1 MESPAPVTDSG
12 GSSARHHRMPVV
24 VTSALPLRRSL
35 ALAGVLALVGVL
47 APAPSGP
54 LAPRPAHAAVAS
66 LTLQG
71 TLNHT
76 MGTLGFGAGPREAFS
91 SPAVADITGD
101 STPEIV
107 VGSLDGQVEAYRAT
121 DRSRLWSVDLGA
133 TAIQASPTIADL
145 GGDGKP
151 DVVIATMDGRV
162 VWLDG
167 PTGRTVR
174 TFRQGAP
181 LHCPAGQ
188 DCRPDGFF
196 ASPAVADLNGDRIL
210 DIVAPSYDHTVYA
223 WSRTGGLLWRRYLE
237 DTLWSSPVIADIDRD
252 QKPEVILG
260 GDIWAGN
267 PFGVPQGGLVWVLK
281 RDGST
286 YGGYPRS
293 TPGQTVWSSPAVADL
308 NGDKLPEIVVGT
320 GANWPEPNGRRV
332 DAFTARNR
340 ANLRG
345 WPVAVDGRVVAS
357 PAIADIDDDG
367 ALEVTFASDG
377 GWVYAYE
384 ASGARKWRACNA
396 LTSTSCKQGY
406 STKAGTSV
414 GDVDGDGV
422 QEVVSALDRDIRI
435 FDGRNG
441 AIEASYRMAHPA
453 TLAPGSSPSIA
464 EANGKA
470 IIVQNSVYRSNG
482 HGGGPLAGDVT
493 KTYVLTTGTGLCR
506 SDWPQFHRDARRTGT
521 WRGAHDAWIPFD
533 CPAEFVQQQYRD
545 FLGRSPDDAG
555 TTYWTSRLHNG
566 TTGSGLI
573 RSFIGSNEF
582 GRVVSPVVRSYLAV
596 HGTFPPTKALVDEG
610 VAAYRQGE
618 TAAELAD
625 AYAAHPD
632 IDQLTD
638 EQFVTEVYRNVFKRD
653 PSYLEVA
660 ADVDKLE
667 GGTSRGEL
675 ASGYAEGTTGSGRLS
690 AEVTVAMVY
699 LGMLGRA
706 PDPGGWSYWV
716 PKARTS
722 NTDVLVT
729 GFQRSSEYAR
739 RVG

>member
-1 MESPAPVTDSG
+1 MLSVISTP
-12 GSSARHHRMPVV
+12 
-24 VTSALPLRRSL
+24 RRL
-35 ALAGVLALVGVL
+35 AALALVALLATSASVVAGAAL
-47 APAPSGP
+47 LPSAPAD
-54 LAPRPAHAAVAS
+54 AATTS

-76 MGTLGFGAGPREAFS
+76 MGALGLGAGPSEAFS

-101 STPEIV
+101 RTPEIV
-107 VGSLDGQVEAYRAT
+107 VGSLDGQVEAYSAT
-121 DRSRLWSVDLGA
+121 DRSRLWSVDLGT

-151 DVVIATMDGRV
+151 DVVVGTMDGRV

-196 ASPAVADLNGDRIL
+196 ASPAVADLNGDGIL

-252 QKPEVILG
+252 GKPEVILG

-293 TPGQTVWSSPAVADL
+293 SPGQTVWSSPAVADL

-332 DAFTARNR
+332 EAFTARTR
-340 ANLRG
+340 ASLRG

-357 PAIADIDDDG
+357 PAIGDLDGDG
-367 ALEVTFASDG
+367 ALEVSFASDG

-384 ASGARKWRACNA
+384 ASGTRKWRVCNA

-406 STKAGTSV
+406 STKAGTV
-414 GDVDGDGV
+414 IADIDADGA
-422 QEVVSALDRDIRI
+422 QEVVSTLDKDLRV
-435 FDGRNG
+435 FDGRTG
-441 AIEASYRMAHPA
+441 AIEDSYRMAHPA
-453 TLAPGSSPSIA
+453 TLAPGSTPAIA
-464 EANGKA
+464 EVGGRT
-470 IIVQNSVYRSNG
+470 IIVQSSVYRSNG
-482 HGGGPLAGDVT
+482 HGGGPAAGDVT
-493 KTYVLTTGTGLCR
+493 KTYVLTTGRGLCR
-506 SDWPQFHRDARRTGT
+506 ADWPQFHRDARRTGT
-521 WRGAHDAWIPFD
+521 WRGAHDAWLPFD
-533 CPAEFVQQQYRD
+533 CPASFVRQQYAD
-545 FLGRSPDDAG
+545 FLGRAPDDAG
-555 TTYWTSRLHNG
+555 VSYWTTRLHTG
-566 TTGSGLI
+566 TTGSSVI
-573 RSFIGSNEF
+573 RSFIGSDEF

-596 HGTFPPTKALVDEG
+596 HGTFPPTKALVDRG
-610 VAAYRQGE
+610 VGAYRQGE
-618 TAAELAD
+618 TAADLAD
-625 AYAAHPD
+625 TYASDPA
-632 IDQLTD
+632 IYQLTD
-638 EQFVTEVYRNVFKRD
+638 PEFVTRVYRNVYKRD
-653 PSYLEVA
+653 PSAAERSAEVA
-660 ADVDKLE
+660 KLQA
-667 GGTSRGEL
+667 GTTRGAL
-675 ASGYAEGTTGSGRLS
+675 ASSHAEGSIGASRL
-690 AEVTVAMVY
+690 APEVTVAMAY
-699 LGMLGRA
+699 LGMLDRA
-706 PDPGGWSYWV
+706 PDSGGWSYWV
-716 PKARTS
+716 AKARTS